1 MLEIMTNQAQIKK
14 ANASVEES
22 QTLNKIRLS
31 VNILILL
38 VLIAWTW
45 NLWMPFIFRVRV
57 SLRPGI

>member
-1 MLEIMTNQAQIKK
+1 MTNQVQIKK
-14 ANASVEES
+14 ANVSVEES
-22 QTLNKIRLS
+22 QTLNRIRLS
-31 VNILILL
+31 NILILL